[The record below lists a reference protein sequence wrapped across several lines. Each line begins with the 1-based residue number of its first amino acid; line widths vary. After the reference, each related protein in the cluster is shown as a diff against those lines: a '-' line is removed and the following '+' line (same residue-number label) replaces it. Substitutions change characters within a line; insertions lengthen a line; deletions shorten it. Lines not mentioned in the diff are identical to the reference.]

1 MYVVAMKIMRDNDEA
16 ADVVQT
22 CMTRIWEQR
31 SSIPLPEDPAAWCNV
46 VARREALNRLRNR
59 PAAALEYTPEP
70 EENEQADMRLL
81 HNDTRRRLLMFM
93 RRLPEKQYRATFL
106 NIFRGLTP
114 EETAEAMGESSTN
127 VRQLLCRAR
136 KNLRTL
142 YEKELW

>member
-70 EENEQADMRLL
+70 DFLMVRNSAEGEPGIG
-81 HNDTRRRLLMFM
+81 RRYGCGR
-93 RRLPEKQYRATFL
+93 
-106 NIFRGLTP
+106 
-114 EETAEAMGESSTN
+114 S
-127 VRQLLCRAR
+127 
-136 KNLRTL
+136 
-142 YEKELW
+142 